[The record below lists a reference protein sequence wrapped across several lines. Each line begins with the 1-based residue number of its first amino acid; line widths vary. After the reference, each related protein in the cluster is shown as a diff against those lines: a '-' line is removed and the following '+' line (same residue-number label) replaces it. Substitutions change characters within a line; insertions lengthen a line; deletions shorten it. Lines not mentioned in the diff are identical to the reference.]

1 MMVYNSNSIE
11 AWHTGTLY
19 VDNYVSPMQTTVQD
33 SDRKFMRQ
41 ALDLA
46 RRGLGHTSPNPAV
59 GCVIVK
65 EGQVVGEGFHPKAG
79 MPHAEVYAL
88 RGAGVVHAQEQA
100 KDHS

>member
-1 MMVYNSNSIE
+1 M
-11 AWHTGTLY
+11 HGTCAGFGPHLI
-19 VDNYVSPMQTTVQD
+19 SPLCKPLTVQD
-33 SDRKFMRQ
+33 TDRKFMRQ

-88 RGAGVVHAQEQA
+88 RGAGVVNILERA
-100 KDHS
+100 